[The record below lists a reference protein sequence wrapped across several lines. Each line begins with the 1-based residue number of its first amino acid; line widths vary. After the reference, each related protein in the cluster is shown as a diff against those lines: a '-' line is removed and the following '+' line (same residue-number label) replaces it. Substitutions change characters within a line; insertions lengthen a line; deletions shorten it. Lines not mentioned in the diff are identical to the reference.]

1 MKNKHIM
8 FLLFCLVVNSCSS
21 PTRDRL
27 SLTNTIINS
36 PVVKQ
41 TLTYTPRE
49 IKTATVT
56 KSECNEEM
64 SNGLSGKL
72 LLLEQGVAGNY
83 EGSLDIYLFHF
94 LSGSFQRITSD
105 PGWDNS
111 PAITRDGKR
120 IAFTSNRNHQDY
132 SSLFVIEIP
141 EKINLQDTVELIKKP
156 TEIVSSNLSW
166 IYCPDWSYDD
176 KWITYSRSTGSNTFI
191 EIYNP
196 GMNTGTRISNTI
208 NDAYMAVWSH
218 YDNSLFIV
226 NQKKYSSYG
235 SKIMIT
241 NLNDVLSNIP
251 PREIEVNKDI
261 YANAGIDVDE
271 KYQILLTIINN
282 EKSGIYK
289 ISTRI
294 NNELI
299 KIHDEESENSV
310 FPIWSPNGE
319 WIAFKA
325 AENELSKIYLF
336 NDLTN
341 ELLLAYQNPPFKT
354 SSKVWSPD
362 SKYIAFIEW
371 RGERIS
377 YINVI
382 SVKSIIANSKGC
394 NIKPI
399 EIGPIDASMNI
410 LYSWIS

>member
-8 FLLFCLVVNSCSS
+8 FLLFCLVLNSCSS

-64 SNGLSGKL
+64 RNGLSGKL
-72 LLLEQGVAGNY
+72 LLLEQGVEGNY
-83 EGSLDIYLFHF
+83 EGSLDIYLFHL

-105 PGWDNS
+105 PGGDDS

-141 EKINLQDTVELIKKP
+141 EKINFQDTVELIKIP

-176 KWITYSRSTGSNTFI
+176 KWITYSRSIRENTFI

-196 GMNTGTRISNTI
+196 GLNTGTRINNI

-218 YDNSLFIV
+218 FDNSLIIV
-226 NQKKYSSYG
+226 NQKEYSEYG
-235 SKIMIT
+235 SKIVIT
-241 NLNDVLSNIP
+241 SLNDVLSQIP
-251 PREIEVNKDI
+251 PREIDVNKDI
-261 YANAGIDVDE
+261 NVYSGIDVDE
-271 KYQILLTIINN
+271 KYQILLTIKNN

-289 ISTRI
+289 ISTLI

-319 WIAFKA
+319 WIAFEA
-325 AENELSKIYLF
+325 AENELSKIYLYH
-336 NDLTN
+336 DLTN
-341 ELLLAYQNPPFKT
+341 ELLLAYQNPPFGA

-399 EIGPIDASMNI
+399 EIGPIDASMNR